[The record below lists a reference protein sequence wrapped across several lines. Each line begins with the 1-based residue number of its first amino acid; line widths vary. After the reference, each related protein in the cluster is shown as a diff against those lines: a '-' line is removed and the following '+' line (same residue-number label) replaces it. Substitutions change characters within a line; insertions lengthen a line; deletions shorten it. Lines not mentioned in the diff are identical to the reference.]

1 MNARVRACPSVQA
14 GVWEDTLR
22 SVYGRRNAEP
32 VRMARSVYGLITS
45 SEPRREARRCAR
57 DADRWEE
64 EEDGDDLG

>member
-1 MNARVRACPSVQA
+1 
-14 GVWEDTLR
+14 
-22 SVYGRRNAEP
+22 
-32 VRMARSVYGLITS
+32 MARSVYGLITS